1 MKAIL
6 AAAAIAGM
14 VLCGGCLCGGCRSTP
29 AEHPIDY
36 PLYDP
41 VHSNYPF
48 ASGMEVTL

>member
-14 VLCGGCLCGGCRSTP
+14 VLCAGCRSRSTP